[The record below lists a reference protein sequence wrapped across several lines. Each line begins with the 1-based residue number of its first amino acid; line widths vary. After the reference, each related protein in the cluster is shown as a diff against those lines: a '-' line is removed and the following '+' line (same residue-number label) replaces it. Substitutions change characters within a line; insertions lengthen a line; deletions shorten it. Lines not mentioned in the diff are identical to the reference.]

1 MNLTGRYLFHSHF
14 SLYIIYFLG
23 GMMVMND
30 EKKTID
36 GIEVK
41 PGEEITEETIKNLSN
56 NKGDDD

>member
-1 MNLTGRYLFHSHF
+1 MNE
-14 SLYIIYFLG
+14 
-23 GMMVMND
+23 
-30 EKKTID
+30 EKKAID